1 MKEGS
6 MAEKPLRRLTDIPF
20 GNREPVIAGDSP
32 FIEHWAAAH
41 GYAYSSITSAETPA
55 IADLFIVCTERDM
68 YRRVNHWRE
77 VFAGSR
83 VLWVPFAAFDGGDEA
98 VSYGLAQLTHPDLSD
113 VLLEQASLAGML
125 DEYRNLKVS
134 HTSGNIAYIQIPE
147 SASIIRD
154 APQGELKLG
163 DFISVIS
170 YFETGTEYGLESE
183 PVNAAGSMAVQCLLY
198 ARAPSG
204 RSTPAELA
212 QAKTL
217 AQVAD
222 ATECHIDLDDGRI
235 TSFRIQDA
243 EALTVL
249 EALAG
254 KRLGLKL
261 TEFSVGLNDR
271 LQNPRWE
278 LNSPVNE
285 GAAGVHIGIGDGYSG
300 LHFDFVCPGA
310 VISSV

>member
-1 MKEGS
+1 MPGKLLG
-6 MAEKPLRRLTDIPF
+6 KLTDIPF

-41 GYAYSSITSAETPA
+41 GYAYSGIASAETSA
-55 IADLFIVCTERDM
+55 MADLFIVCTERDV

-98 VSYGLAQLTHPDLSD
+98 VSYGLAQLTHTDLSA
-113 VLLEQASLAGML
+113 VLPEQASLARIL
-125 DEYRNLKVS
+125 DEYRDIKVTD
-134 HTSGNIAYIQIPE
+134 TSGNIAYIQIPE

-154 APQGELKLG
+154 APQGELKPG
-163 DFISVIS
+163 DFISAIS

-183 PVNAAGSMAVQCLLY
+183 PVNAAGSLAVQCLLY

-204 RSTPAELA
+204 RSTPAEIA

-222 ATECHIDLDDGRI
+222 ATECHIDLDNGRI
-235 TSFRIQDA
+235 TSFRIKDA

-254 KRLGLKL
+254 ERLGLKL
-261 TEFSVGLNDR
+261 TEFSVGLNNHLPD
-271 LQNPRWE
+271 PRWE

-300 LHFDFVCPGA
+300 LHFDFVCPDA
-310 VISSV
+310 VISSA